1 MTLSKNP
8 LFCMIGALACAFMAC
23 YSAFMF
29 GVAIFAR
36 VSFLI
41 DMLYAVHP
49 GVSCFVYAILS
60 CKLASRSMSL
70 FSRGAGPRP
79 RRTLADD
86 LEDEDEDDW
95 HLI

>member
-1 MTLSKNP
+1 MKLSNNP
-8 LFCMIGALACAFMAC
+8 LFCLIAALACAFMAC

-41 DMLYAVHP
+41 DLLYAVHP

-70 FSRGAGPRP
+70 FARGAVP